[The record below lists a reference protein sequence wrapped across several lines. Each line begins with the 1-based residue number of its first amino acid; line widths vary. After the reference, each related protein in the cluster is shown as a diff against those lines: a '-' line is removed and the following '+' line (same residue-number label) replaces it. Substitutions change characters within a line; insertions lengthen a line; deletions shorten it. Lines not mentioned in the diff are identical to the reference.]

1 MTQSLSAPGASS
13 TASADRVLEV
23 HNLTVDYHTTG
34 GTVHAVNDVTFDV
47 FAGETLALVGESGC
61 GKSSTG
67 RAILRLEKITSG
79 EVLYRATDIVSASTK
94 DLRTLRRKMQMI
106 FQDPVSSLNPRRKVS
121 ELVVEGLSV
130 AGKPA
135 NECAKLATEVLETV
149 GMDPDRFGDVR
160 PGQLS
165 GGQAQ
170 RIAIA
175 RALAIRPD
183 LIVCDEP
190 VSALDVSVQAQ
201 IVNLLQDLKDEY
213 NLTLVFISHDLSVVR
228 SVSDRVM
235 VMYLGRVCEIGE
247 VDQIF
252 DSPSH
257 PYTRALLDSV
267 PSMTVE
273 GGFRGPALAGEIPSP
288 LSPPSGCPFRTRC
301 PMAAD
306 RCAVEV
312 PELRELADGR
322 KVACHFA
329 EDSIA

>member
-1 MTQSLSAPGASS
+1 MTRSLSAPEAASGR
-13 TASADRVLEV
+13 SAERVLEV
-23 HNLTVDYHTTG
+23 RNLVVEYQTTG
-34 GTVHAVNDVTFDV
+34 GTVHAVDDVSFDV
-47 FAGETLALVGESGC
+47 YAGETLALVGESGC

-67 RAILRLEKITSG
+67 RAILRLERITSG
-79 EVLYRATDIVSASTK
+79 EVRYRGTDLVSASTK
-94 DLRTLRRKMQMI
+94 DLRTLRRKLQMI
-106 FQDPVSSLNPRRKVS
+106 FQDPVSSLNPRRRIS
-121 ELVVEGLSV
+121 ELVIEGLSI

-135 NECAKLATEVLETV
+135 HECASLATEVLEIV
-149 GMDPDRFGDVR
+149 GMDPDRFADVR
-160 PGQLS
+160 PGQIS

-213 NLTLVFISHDLSVVR
+213 DLTLVFISHDLSVVR

-252 DSPSH
+252 DRPGH

-301 PMAAD
+301 PIAVE
-306 RCAVEV
+306 RCAAEV
-312 PELRELADGR
+312 PELRELTDGR

-329 EDSIA
+329 GTSAP